1 MKKYLV
7 DKKEEIKEL
16 EVLDRFIKMEISKE
30 FVNAVIGP
38 RRAGKSF
45 FMFNTIRKLGMR
57 DDDYLFVNFE
67 DDEIKSMEREEIT
80 RCIQTHIEIYG
91 KQPRYLLFDEIQN
104 LERWQ
109 SFIYSLSEKKRY
121 SIFIT
126 GSSSK
131 LLSREITTQ
140 LRGRSLNV
148 VVFPFSFR
156 EFLSVKGFKF
166 KRIYSSYDEA
176 KIKNHLREYLRSG
189 GFPQVVLK
197 KTYGKTFF
205 REYLNVVLYR
215 DLIERYKIE
224 NMDVARFLLYS
235 AIQSFTTE
243 FSIHKIFRQLKQKT
257 EVSNK
262 TVYTYSAYLEEV
274 FFAFFLRKFYF
285 SYKKSLLSMP
295 KIYINDTG
303 LASNLISFSSDTGKF
318 MENLVFLELKK
329 KELNNIFEI
338 FYWKD
343 YQGREVDFVVKE
355 GLKVKQL
362 IQVTYASGRDEIEKR
377 EIRSILK
384 ASKELGCKNL
394 LIITWDFEGEEILE
408 RQKVRFVPLWKWLL
422 GV

>member
-104 LERWQ
+104 MERWQ

-394 LIITWDFEGEEILE
+394 LVITWDFEGEEILE

>member
-1 MKKYLV
+1 
-7 DKKEEIKEL
+7 
-16 EVLDRFIKMEISKE
+16 
-30 FVNAVIGP
+30 
-38 RRAGKSF
+38 
-45 FMFNTIRKLGMR
+45 
-57 DDDYLFVNFE
+57 
-67 DDEIKSMEREEIT
+67 
-80 RCIQTHIEIYG
+80 
-91 KQPRYLLFDEIQN
+91 
-104 LERWQ
+104 
-109 SFIYSLSEKKRY
+109 
-121 SIFIT
+121 
-126 GSSSK
+126 
-131 LLSREITTQ
+131 
-140 LRGRSLNV
+140 
-148 VVFPFSFR
+148 
-156 EFLSVKGFKF
+156 
-166 KRIYSSYDEA
+166 
-176 KIKNHLREYLRSG
+176 
-189 GFPQVVLK
+189 
-197 KTYGKTFF
+197 
-205 REYLNVVLYR
+205 VVLYR

>member
-156 EFLSVKGFKF
+156 EFLSVNGFKF

-176 KIKNHLREYLRSG
+176 KIKNRLREYLRSG

>member
-408 RQKVRFVPLWKWLL
+408 R
-422 GV
+422 

>member
-156 EFLSVKGFKF
+156 EFLSVNGFKF

-197 KTYGKTFF
+197 KMYGKTFF

-394 LIITWDFEGEEILE
+394 LVITWDFEGEEILE

>member
-104 LERWQ
+104 MERWQ

>member
-16 EVLDRFIKMEISKE
+16 EVLNRFIKMEISKE

-156 EFLSVKGFKF
+156 EFLSVNGFKF